1 MKLDYSLHGFGN
13 VSKYLGEVF
22 FMAFD
27 SIPNNLT
34 EMRDAAGCCIDEKY
48 RGKIIQFYLDVAKE
62 GGMENPLA
70 FNPKVKTGR
79 SCKLVR
85 SLKGVVDLKAM
96 KKKHD
101 LDANFKVTWGDGSRG
116 NRGTQNT
123 GNLFEK
129 QLEDGLNDWIEDG
142 EFSQN
147 PYREFIKDL
156 VKTYN
161 LEDCQ
166 IVKVINSGPDN
177 TKRPMS
183 IENGKWKIG
192 TATEN
197 DYDIGK
203 VVTDLTL
210 ETKCPGKPMKNIYLS
225 LKKGGTTTLSNLG
238 VKKSLSP
245 AQIKTGKITDSV
257 GLKILETFGI
267 DNERFCR
274 VFNEAE
280 AGKVESGGLDDGPE
294 YNKKLLLSMIR
305 GSIGYGYHYTHLTR
319 GTDIHGFPLTKA
331 VCDSAT
337 DVRSVKIYYGGQ
349 TGTAE
354 RINIEVKTAT
364 MELKFNIRDTSGSS
378 SAYPDKL
385 QSGYKFDKEAL
396 FSVAEDGYQD

>member
-1 MKLDYSLHGFGN
+1 MSL
-13 VSKYLGEVF
+13 
-22 FMAFD
+22 
-27 SIPNNLT
+27 
-34 EMRDAAGCCIDEKY
+34 
-48 RGKIIQFYLDVAKE
+48 
-62 GGMENPLA
+62 
-70 FNPKVKTGR
+70 
-79 SCKLVR
+79 
-85 SLKGVVDLKAM
+85 
-96 KKKHD
+96 
-101 LDANFKVTWGDGSRG
+101 
-116 NRGTQNT
+116 
-123 GNLFEK
+123 
-129 QLEDGLNDWIEDG
+129 
-142 EFSQN
+142 
-147 PYREFIKDL
+147 
-156 VKTYN
+156 
-161 LEDCQ
+161 
-166 IVKVINSGPDN
+166 
-177 TKRPMS
+177 
-183 IENGKWKIG
+183 ENGKWKIG

-197 DYDIGK
+197 NYDIGK

-225 LKKGGTTTLSNLG
+225 LKEGGTTTLSNLG

-274 VFNEAE
+274 IFNEAE

>member
-1 MKLDYSLHGFGN
+1 
-13 VSKYLGEVF
+13 
-22 FMAFD
+22 MAFD

-34 EMRDAAGCCIDEKY
+34 EMRNAAGCCIDEKY

-70 FNPKVKTGR
+70 FNPAIKTGR

-85 SLKGVVDLKAM
+85 ALKGVVDLKAL
-96 KKKHD
+96 KKKNQ
-101 LDANFKVTWGDGSRG
+101 LDANFKITWGDGSRG
-116 NRGTQNT
+116 NRGTGNT
-123 GNLFEK
+123 GNIFEA
-129 QLEDGLNDWIEDG
+129 QLEKGLNDWIEDG
-142 EFSQN
+142 EFTQN
-147 PYREFIKDL
+147 PYKEFIKDL

-166 IVKVINSGPDN
+166 IVKVIAEGGENK
-177 TKRPMS
+177 KRPMS

-197 DYDIGK
+197 NYDIGEI
-203 VVTDLTL
+203 VTDLTL

-257 GLKILETFGI
+257 GLKVLETFGI

-305 GSIGYGYHYTHLTR
+305 GSIGYGYHYTHLTK
-319 GTDIHGFPLTKA
+319 GTDVHGFPLTKA

-337 DVRSVKIYYGGQ
+337 DVRSVKVYYGGKSG
-349 TGTAE
+349 TGQ
-354 RINIEVKTAT
+354 RIDIEVKTAT

-385 QSGYKFDKEAL
+385 QSGYKFDKEAI
-396 FSVAEDGYQD
+396 FSIAEDGYQD

>member
-1 MKLDYSLHGFGN
+1 
-13 VSKYLGEVF
+13 
-22 FMAFD
+22 MAFD
-27 SIPNNLT
+27 SIPKNLKEVSEAT
-34 EMRDAAGCCIDEKY
+34 GCCIEEKS
-48 RGKIIQFYLDVAKE
+48 RGKVIQFYLDVVKE
-62 GGMENPLA
+62 GKMDDPFA
-70 FNPKVKTGR
+70 FNPAVKSGKSIKIARALNGTI
-79 SCKLVR
+79 
-85 SLKGVVDLKAM
+85 DLKAM
-96 KKKHD
+96 KKKHG
-101 LDANFKVTWGDGSRG
+101 LDSTFKVTWGDGSRG

-129 QLEDGLNDWIEDG
+129 QLEDGLNDWIETN
-142 EFSQN
+142 EFTQN
-147 PYREFIKDL
+147 PYKEFIKEL

-166 IVKVINSGPDN
+166 IVKVINSGPLN

-245 AQIKTGKITDSV
+245 AQIINGQITDPI

-267 DNERFCR
+267 DNDRFCTI
-274 VFNEAE
+274 FNEAQ
-280 AGKVESGGLDDGPE
+280 AGQVRSGGVDDRPN
-294 YNKKLLLSMIR
+294 YNNRLLLSMIR
-305 GSIGYGYHYTHLTR
+305 GSIGYGYHYTHLTK
-319 GTDIHGFPLTKA
+319 GTNVHGFPLTKK

-337 DVRSVKIYYGGQ
+337 NVRSVKIYYGGQ

-364 MELKFNIRDTSGSS
+364 MELKFNIRDTSGSG

-385 QSGYKFDKEAL
+385 QSGYKFDKEAI
-396 FSVAEDGYQD
+396 FSIAEDGYDD